1 LLVINRALGDERDKR
16 GRGREEEREREK
28 IPLEMAVSHHVVA
41 GN

>member
-1 LLVINRALGDERDKR
+1 MLVINRALGDERDKR